1 MTQSSTVDPR
11 IQDEPGR
18 YPVAPAR
25 LPSTVTSDGRYR
37 LRFAQNEADLDR
49 LLRLR
54 FEVFNLELAEGLESS
69 FDTARDEDEFDAV
82 VHHLI
87 VEDTVEDGIIGT
99 YRIQTGEMAAAHL
112 GYYSGAEYDLAGIPV
127 ETLAQSVELGRAC
140 IAKAHRN
147 RQVLFLLWQGLAE
160 YLIANRKRYLFGC
173 CSITS
178 QDPGVG
184 PRAAMQLQADGHAHP
199 SIRVPARGEYR
210 CDAETPVEDAVE
222 IPILFRTYLRHGAK
236 VISAPAIDRR
246 FGTID
251 FLVLLDVRDMAERSF
266 ALYFGDRGALLP

>member
-1 MTQSSTVDPR
+1 MSNARTAHAGFREEPGNYPVDPH
-11 IQDEPGR
+11 
-18 YPVAPAR
+18 R
-25 LPSTVTSDGRYR
+25 LPSTVTGDGRYR
-37 LRFAQNEADLDR
+37 LRFARDEADLDR
-49 LLRLR
+49 VLRLR

-69 FDTARDEDEFDAV
+69 FETRRDEDEFDAV

-87 VEDTVEDGIIGT
+87 VEDTADGAIIGT
-99 YRIQTGEMAAAHL
+99 YRIQTGEMAAAYL
-112 GYYSGAEYDLAGIPV
+112 GYYSSAEYDLTGIPAD
-127 ETLAQSVELGRAC
+127 TLANAVELGRAC

-178 QDPGVG
+178 QEPGVG
-184 PRAAMQLQADGHAHP
+184 PRAEMQLREGGHTHP
-199 SIRVPARGEYR
+199 DVRVPARDEYD
-210 CDAETPVEDAVE
+210 CDAAAPVSDEVE

-251 FLVLLDVRDMAERSF
+251 FLVLLDVHDMAARSF
-266 ALYFGDRGALLP
+266 ELYFGDRGALLP